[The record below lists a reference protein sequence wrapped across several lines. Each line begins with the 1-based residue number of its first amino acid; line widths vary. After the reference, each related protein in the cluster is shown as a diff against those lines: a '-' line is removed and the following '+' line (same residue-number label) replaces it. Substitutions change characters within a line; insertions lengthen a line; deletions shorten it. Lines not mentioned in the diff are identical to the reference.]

1 MENIRSAREEWDT
14 RGMSAP
20 TEADPTSLRWILRI
34 GALVFALSAA
44 LLLVWPTLFLD
55 LLALPDSLDQQW
67 SMRMIA
73 ITLVALTG
81 NMAVVSFLAPPRGV
95 VASAMVMMVS
105 AGALG
110 FVTLLV
116 PAPVTWFGVVY
127 ALVGFGFSAAYL
139 VGLAYW
145 LRPGR

>member
-1 MENIRSAREEWDT
+1 MASTQSAE
-14 RGMSAP
+14 
-20 TEADPTSLRWILRI
+20 PTSLRWILRV
-34 GALVFALSAA
+34 GAVVFGLSAA
-44 LLLVWPTLFLD
+44 FLLVWPTLFLE

-81 NMAVVSFLAPPRGV
+81 NMAVVSFLAPPQGV
-95 VASAMVMMVS
+95 VASSMVMMVS

-116 PAPVTWFGVVY
+116 PAAVTWFGVVY